1 MRIAIHRFVIFLA
14 ALAAAPAVLAGQSPE
29 DRRELERYRDSLASV
44 SDSASLLSLESRLI
58 ALAKGDRDNA
68 MRHLRLGLVAFRLG
82 ELGSHSRFDDAAGE
96 FAWATDLQPD
106 WPWAWYGLG
115 LAEDRVGDSEVAL
128 VSGLQAM
135 FGKDHLSRAANAY
148 VRSVQADP
156 SFVLGLVELASTALR
171 QRINVKTDLARA
183 ALREAAATT
192 ASRNPD
198 VLLYRGRVEREVGD
212 IDSALVAFREYLN
225 RGGHR
230 GLGLLEL
237 ARTQLLDGQPA
248 GYQTYLEGAA
258 LDDSLSVAGYRADLA
273 LIARDSALAEFDFN
287 KGERRVAFLR
297 RFWGQRDRSA
307 LLLDGERLCEHY
319 RRIHYA
325 HQHFQLVSQ
334 NRHFDI
340 VERYRSGSNEF
351 DDRGIIY
358 IRHGEPTRRATLI
371 IQGTIGNDPR
381 LNETWEYDRTEG
393 PLVFHFLAREDLQD
407 YKLVESL
414 FDILGFDAAIS
425 LQRNWNGSIYAG
437 TANDLVYSRDAIS
450 PIYGR
455 LLSSGGSGA
464 QRYMNEER
472 LMGRR
477 SIERGTTTDTY
488 EFSYAQDLGART
500 GLMAVGGPDQRSTLH
515 VTYAIPGST
524 LRPVHSERGLLYP
537 IRLRL
542 SALDRTGRPVVTIDT
557 TRVFFARAA
566 VPKDQYLV
574 GALQVPV
581 VPGWIRYRVGLEQGP
596 DNGVMLPPDTMVVGD
611 FSGRH
616 LEISDLILGARS
628 AHLTWRPDDAD
639 TVWFNPTQQF
649 SRKETMELYNEIHGI
664 LPQSTYKTEVRVFK
678 EGSGKLLGIFGS
690 KKPAIRLAFDD
701 VASGE
706 TTPVRRGIA
715 LDRLSPGRYW
725 IEVAIKDEVGSS
737 RASRSA
743 FDVTD

>member
-1 MRIAIHRFVIFLA
+1 MRIDLHRSLLLIA
-14 ALAAAPAVLAGQSPE
+14 ALAATPTLLGAQEQG
-29 DRRELERYRDSLASV
+29 DRRELMRFRDSLASV
-44 SDSASLLSLESRLI
+44 SDSTSLLSLENRLI
-58 ALAKGDRDNA
+58 AEAKGDRDNA
-68 MRHLRLGLVAFRLG
+68 MRHLRLGLVALRLG
-82 ELGSHSRFDDAAGE
+82 ELGSQSRFDDAAGE
-96 FAWATDLQPD
+96 FSWATELEPS

-115 LAEDRVGDSEVAL
+115 LAEDRAGDSQVTV

-156 SFVLGLVELASTALR
+156 SFVLGLVELARTALR

-183 ALREAAATT
+183 ALREAAVTT
-192 ASRNPD
+192 AAKNPE

-212 IDSALVAFREYLN
+212 IDSALVAFRDYLEL
-225 RGGHR
+225 GGHR

-258 LDDSLSVAGYRADLA
+258 LDDSVAVEGYRADLA
-273 LIARDSALAEFDFN
+273 LIASDSALAEFDFN
-287 KGERRVAFLR
+287 QGARRVAFLR

-325 HQHFQLVSQ
+325 HQNFQLVSQ

-340 VERYRSGSNEF
+340 VERYRSGNTEF

-358 IRHGEPTRRATLI
+358 IRHGEPTRRATFI
-371 IQGTIGNDPR
+371 IQGTIGGDPR

-393 PLVFHFLAREDLQD
+393 LLIFHFLAREDLQD

-414 FDILGFDAAIS
+414 FDILGFEAAIS
-425 LQRNWNGSIYAG
+425 LQRDWNASTYAG
-437 TANDLVYSRDAIS
+437 LANDLLYSRDAIS

-455 LLSSGGSGA
+455 LLSSGASGA

-477 SIERGTTTDTY
+477 SIERGTTTDTH
-488 EFSYAQDLGART
+488 EFSYARELGART
-500 GLMAVGGPDQRSTLH
+500 GMMALGGPDQSSILH
-515 VTYAIPGST
+515 VTYAIAGSS
-524 LRPVHSERGLLYP
+524 LQPVSSERGLLYP
-537 IRLRL
+537 VRLRL
-542 SALDRTGRPVVTIDT
+542 SALDRVGRPVVTIDT

-566 VPKDQYLV
+566 VPKDEFLV
-574 GALQVPV
+574 GALQIPV
-581 VPGWIRYRVGLEQGP
+581 APGWIRYRLGLEQSP
-596 DNGVMLPPDTMVVGD
+596 DNGVMLPPDTMIVGD

-616 LEISDLILGARS
+616 LEMSDLVLGARS
-628 AHLTWRPDDAD
+628 AHLTWRPAGGD
-639 TVWFNPTQQF
+639 TVWFNPTQRF
-649 SRKETMELYNEIHGI
+649 SRREIMELYYEVHGI
-664 LPQSTYKTEVRVFK
+664 RPQSTYQTEVRVYK
-678 EGSGKLLGIFGS
+678 EGSGKVLGIFGGR
-690 KKPAIRLAFDD
+690 KPAIRLAFDD
-701 VASGE
+701 VTSGE
-706 TTPVRRGIA
+706 STPVRRGIA

-725 IEVAIKDEVGSS
+725 IEVAIKDEVGSD

-743 FDVTD
+743 FEVTD